1 MSKKFSVILL
11 MGIFAMVVLG
21 CSSENQS
28 QGQQQANLAQAA
40 IQHLNVDQVYELM
53 QQDTNYVLIDVRT
66 PAEYIGEL
74 GHIPGAELRP
84 LQEIQNWVQ
93 EIESLKNSDKMIVL
107 VCRSGNRSRKAAE
120 FLQEKGFQNLINVMG
135 GMRAW
140 NQKGY
145 PVEK

>member
-11 MGIFAMVVLG
+11 IGIFAIFALG
-21 CSSENQS
+21 CSGDEQA
-28 QGQQQANLAQAA
+28 QTQQQAGVEQAA

-53 QQDTNYVLIDVRT
+53 QKDTNYVLIDVRT

-84 LQEIQNWVQ
+84 LQEIENWVQ
-93 EIESLKNSDKMIVL
+93 EIESLKNSDKKIVL
-107 VCRSGNRSRKAAE
+107 VCRSGNRSRVAAE
-120 FLQEKGFQNLINVMG
+120 FLQEKGFKNLINMMG